1 MRRKKW
7 LLLIGS
13 IFLFIGLLMALI
25 SNYYNSRVMGK
36 AALGVAMWAPDEGSP
51 EWNRKVKLRKISN
64 GCFCVGIFLTSLGI
78 VLNTWGSLL
87 D

>member
-1 MRRKKW
+1 
-7 LLLIGS
+7 
-13 IFLFIGLLMALI
+13 
-25 SNYYNSRVMGK
+25 MGK